1 MMTMLLIILAAAVTM
16 LLLAAFMGYVLGW
29 ANKAFH
35 VEVDPRIERVDE
47 ALPGA
52 NCGGCGYVGCREYA
66 EAVVES
72 EEAVNLCTVGG
83 ESVATEIADILGVEV
98 EQSWPYRPVV
108 HCGATYDDRLQ
119 RGQYDGE
126 AQCATANLVSGV
138 QGCIYGCMGFGD
150 CERSCAFD
158 AIHIVDGLATVDYE
172 ACTGCGNCAK
182 VCPRNIITM
191 VPFKDRQMIVVKCAN
206 KDFGKHVKAVCKVGC
221 LGCKACA
228 RVTDLISVEN
238 NIPSIDYDK
247 YDPTEMENVEVALTK
262 CPMKRL
268 VKVGEPSTKDVEA
281 VGGEET
287 PTIVQAD
294 FKTTA
299 DDAEWRG

>member
-1 MMTMLLIILAAAVTM
+1 MTTLLIVLLAAATM
-16 LLLAAFMGYVLGW
+16 VLLAAFMGYVLGW

-35 VEVDPRIERVDE
+35 VEIDPRIEHVNE

-52 NCGGCGYVGCREYA
+52 NCGACGYVGCGEYA
-66 EAVVES
+66 EAVVEDD
-72 EEAVNLCTVGG
+72 EAVTLCPVGG
-83 ESVATEIADILGVEV
+83 ESVAAAIAHILGVDV
-98 EQSWPYRPVV
+98 QQSWPYRPVV
-108 HCGATYDDRLQ
+108 HCGATTKQRLQ
-119 RGQYDGE
+119 RGHYDGE

-150 CERSCAFD
+150 CELSCPFD
-158 AIHIVDGLATVDYE
+158 AIEIVDGLAVVDYD

-182 VCPRNIITM
+182 VCPRNIISM
-191 VPFKDRQMIVVKCAN
+191 VPFKDREMIVVKCAN

-228 RVTDLISVEN
+228 RVTDLISVED

-247 YDPTEMENVEVALTK
+247 YDPAEMENVEVALTK

-268 VKVGEPSTKDVEA
+268 VKVGDPSTRDVEA
-281 VGGEET
+281 VSDEEA